1 MASLDSILAGTTN
14 MVDSLLVDIGRL
26 RWRCRRGT
34 RELDALLGWWLDQR
48 FPHAD
53 SAQRDDFAAL
63 LDTPDPDL
71 WSWLIGQEPA
81 APRFARI
88 VDEIRFRDRV

>member
-1 MASLDSILAGTTN
+1 MSASATDHDDA
-14 MVDSLLVDIGRL
+14 GRL

-34 RELDALLGWWLDQR
+34 RELDTILQSWLAERHARADAALR
-48 FPHAD
+48 E
-53 SAQRDDFAAL
+53 DFAAL

-71 WSWLIGQEPA
+71 WNWLIGQEPA
-81 APRFARI
+81 TPRFARI